1 MELYCIYQI
10 KKGTA
15 AAGEVKDMNLK
26 KINYKEA
33 AVNWIM
39 NEGPADYADILDDI
53 MNCDAFADNTEDEKT
68 AYASRLFIELQR
80 YIYYVIDDSKYD
92 VDVYQFDSLYEAIL
106 KADIIW
112 GNLTNRERLNRYLV
126 VAFGTPT
133 REEFENGYLP
143 EEGYNIY
150 HKYQW

>member
-1 MELYCIYQI
+1 M
-10 KKGTA
+10 
-15 AAGEVKDMNLK
+15 DMK

-39 NEGPADYADILDDI
+39 NEGSTDYADILDDV
-53 MNCDAFADNTEDEKT
+53 MDCDAFADNTEDEKM
-68 AYASRLFIELQR
+68 AYASGLFIELQR
-80 YIYYVIDDSKYD
+80 YIYYVVDDSKHD
-92 VDVYQFDSLYEAIL
+92 VDVYQFDSLYEAID

-112 GNLTNRERLNRYLV
+112 GNLTNKERLNRELK

-143 EEGYNIY
+143 EEGYYTY
-150 HKYQW
+150 HRYEC

>member
-1 MELYCIYQI
+1 MNME
-10 KKGTA
+10 
-15 AAGEVKDMNLK
+15 
-26 KINYKEA
+26 KINDKEE

-39 NEGPADYADILDDI
+39 NEGSTDYADILDDI
-53 MNCDAFADNTEDEKT
+53 MNCDAFSDNTEDEKM
-68 AYASRLFIELQR
+68 AYAWWLCIELQK
-80 YIYYVIDDSKYD
+80 YVYYVVDDSKYD

-133 REEFENGYLP
+133 RKEFKNGYLP
-143 EEGYNIY
+143 DEGYYTY
-150 HKYQW
+150 HKYEW

>member
-1 MELYCIYQI
+1 MNME
-10 KKGTA
+10 
-15 AAGEVKDMNLK
+15 

-39 NEGPADYADILDDI
+39 NEGPTDCADILDDI
-53 MNCDAFADNTEDEKT
+53 MNCDAFADNTDDEKM
-68 AYASRLFIELQR
+68 AYASRLCIELQR
-80 YIYYVIDDSKYD
+80 YIYYVVDGIKYD

-112 GNLTNRERLNRYLV
+112 RNLTNRERLNRYLV

-133 REEFENGYLP
+133 REEFKNGYLP
-143 EEGYNIY
+143 AGYNIY

>member
-1 MELYCIYQI
+1 
-10 KKGTA
+10 
-15 AAGEVKDMNLK
+15 MNMK
-26 KINYKEA
+26 KINYKEE

-39 NEGPADYADILDDI
+39 NEGPTDYSYILDDI
-53 MNCDAFADNTEDEKT
+53 MNCDAFADNTDDEKM
-68 AYASRLFIELQR
+68 AYASRLCSELQK
-80 YIYYVIDDSKYD
+80 YVYYVVDDSKYD

-133 REEFENGYLP
+133 REEFKNGYLP
-143 EEGYNIY
+143 EEGYYTY
-150 HKYQW
+150 HKYEW

>member
-1 MELYCIYQI
+1 MNME
-10 KKGTA
+10 
-15 AAGEVKDMNLK
+15 
-26 KINYKEA
+26 KINYKKE

-39 NEGPADYADILDDI
+39 NEGPTDCSDILDDI
-53 MNCDAFADNTEDEKT
+53 MNCDAFADNTDDEKM
-68 AYASRLFIELQR
+68 AYASELCSELQK
-80 YIYYVIDDSKYD
+80 YVYYVVDDSKYD

-112 GNLTNRERLNRYLV
+112 GNLTNRERLNRELV

-143 EEGYNIY
+143 EVGYNTY

>member
-1 MELYCIYQI
+1 
-10 KKGTA
+10 
-15 AAGEVKDMNLK
+15 MNMK
-26 KINYKEA
+26 KINYKDE

-39 NEGPADYADILDDI
+39 NEGPADCADILDDI
-53 MNCDAFADNTEDEKT
+53 MNCDAFADNTDDEKM
-68 AYASRLFIELQR
+68 AYASRLCSELQK
-80 YIYYVIDDSKYD
+80 YVYYVVDDSKYD

-133 REEFENGYLP
+133 REEFKNGYLP
-143 EEGYNIY
+143 AEGYNTY
-150 HKYQW
+150 HKYEW

>member
-1 MELYCIYQI
+1 MNME
-10 KKGTA
+10 
-15 AAGEVKDMNLK
+15 
-26 KINYKEA
+26 KINYKDE

-39 NEGPADYADILDDI
+39 NEGPADYADILDDV
-53 MNCDAFADNTEDEKT
+53 MYSDAFADNTEDEKM
-68 AYASRLFIELQR
+68 AYASRLCSELQK
-80 YIYYVIDDSKYD
+80 YAYYVVDESKYD

-133 REEFENGYLP
+133 REEFKNGYLP
-143 EEGYNIY
+143 AEGYNTY
-150 HKYQW
+150 HRYEW

>member
-1 MELYCIYQI
+1 ME
-10 KKGTA
+10 
-15 AAGEVKDMNLK
+15 
-26 KINYKEA
+26 KINYKEE

-39 NEGPADYADILDDI
+39 NEGPADYTSILDDI
-53 MNCDAFADNTEDEKT
+53 MNCDAFADNTEDEKM
-68 AYASRLFIELQR
+68 AYASGLCIELQR
-80 YIYYVIDDSKYD
+80 YIYYVVDDSKYD

-112 GNLTNRERLNRYLV
+112 RNLTNRERLNRELV

-133 REEFENGYLP
+133 RKEFKNGCLP
-143 EEGYNIY
+143 EAGYNIY

>member
-1 MELYCIYQI
+1 MNME
-10 KKGTA
+10 
-15 AAGEVKDMNLK
+15 

-39 NEGPADYADILDDI
+39 NEGPTDCADILDDI
-53 MNCDAFADNTEDEKT
+53 MNCDAFADNTDDEKM
-68 AYASRLFIELQR
+68 AYASRLCSELQK
-80 YIYYVIDDSKYD
+80 YVYYVVDDSKYD

-112 GNLTNRERLNRYLV
+112 RNLTNRERLNRELV

-133 REEFENGYLP
+133 REEFKNGYLP
-143 EEGYNIY
+143 EEGYNTY
-150 HKYQW
+150 HKYEW